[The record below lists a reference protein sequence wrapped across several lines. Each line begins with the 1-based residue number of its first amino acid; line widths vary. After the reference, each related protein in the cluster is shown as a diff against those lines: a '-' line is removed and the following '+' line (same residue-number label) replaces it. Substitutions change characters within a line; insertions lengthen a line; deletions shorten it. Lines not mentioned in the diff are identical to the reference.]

1 MLVFLPYCDEET
13 VETIP
18 SNEWL
23 IPKDQIRDGGPGKDG
38 IPSIDN
44 PKFIPLGDAPTLNN
58 DLVIGIQIGSF
69 IRAFPH
75 PILDQHEIVN
85 HTIDSTSFALT
96 YCPLTGSALA
106 WDTSSFSLNKT
117 FGVSGQL
124 YNSNLIPYDR
134 GTDSNWSQMMNMC
147 VNGQLTG
154 QDAKLIRVVE
164 TTWVTWRSMYPD
176 SLVLSRDTGFSGNYN
191 VYPYGDYKS
200 SDGLLFPVSNEDN
213 RLNKKSRVHGVI
225 IGEKT
230 KVYPIGSFPPSIK
243 VINETFN
250 GSDIV
255 VVGDRLKN
263 LVVSFKRQLSDGPL
277 LDFEPVENE
286 LPIVMIDK
294 GGSKWDVFGNAVSG
308 PRVGTQLEA
317 TNSFISH
324 WFAWAAFY
332 PNADIYSEGEG
343 TGLVHTLSMDHFSPD
358 MNGSSQ
364 FPFHEIKKK
373 ELDRLQV
380 SETLSQ
386 KLPEIM
392 ANTEIIPHIVDGQ
405 IQGFEI
411 RNNSPISP
419 LIGLGILEGDII
431 KEVND
436 IKLNDAYSLFQAF
449 QIVQKNEKFII
460 GLERDR
466 HPIRYLYTYQ

>member
-317 TNSFISH
+317 TNSFISY

-431 KEVND
+431 KEVNG

-449 QIVQKNEKFII
+449 QIVQKNGKFII